1 MSALVTS
8 WGILFPASILS
19 TEWFA
24 VLSAFVAI
32 NTVMYVALAVA
43 KMLPR
48 VHPSDLWHRRERRRT
63 NRSIHPTP
71 EERAAA
77 LSST

>member
-1 MSALVTS
+1 MSALITS

-32 NTVMYVALAVA
+32 NTVRYVALAVA
-43 KMLPR
+43 KVLAR
-48 VHPSDLWHRRERRRT
+48 GHPSELWHRRDRRRT

-71 EERAAA
+71 GDRVDV
-77 LSST
+77 